1 METITTVLV
10 TEIENIHTGKLD
22 VSRNIMMFP
31 NEESKKEYKQKM
43 SKNYQ
48 GMEMRSNY
56 RLSRLYYTEP
66 RIENGVVYSK

>member
-1 METITTVLV
+1 
-10 TEIENIHTGKLD
+10 
-22 VSRNIMMFP
+22 MFP